1 MAFQISKEHGLKLE
15 ALHSEARFKHRH
27 KDGQDVVICLIRDKY
42 LGNDWAKGEAI
53 GSDAAAEEAA
63 LTDALNKAQPG
74 DRPLTNAE
82 LAADNAKL
90 RAELAAA
97 RGEKPDSGP
106 VEVKREEPAPAPT
119 PAADSGAEAE
129 GEAVDLNDL
138 STNEII
144 QLLDAKG
151 LKVPEGDRRTL
162 KWREEAARLLQN

>member
-27 KDGQDVVICLIRDKY
+27 RDGQDIVICLIRDKH
-42 LGNDWAKGEAI
+42 LGKDWAKGEAI
-53 GSDAAAEEAA
+53 GSDATAEEEA
-63 LTDALNKAQPG
+63 LAKALDAAQPG

-82 LAADNAKL
+82 LAEDNAKL
-90 RAELAAA
+90 RAELAALK
-97 RGEKPDSGP
+97 GEPTESGP
-106 VEVKREEPAPAPT
+106 VEVKREEPDSPANNG
-119 PAADSGAEAE
+119 ADGE

-151 LKVPEGDRRTL
+151 LAVPEGDRRTL
-162 KWREEAARLLQN
+162 KWRDDAAKLLQN